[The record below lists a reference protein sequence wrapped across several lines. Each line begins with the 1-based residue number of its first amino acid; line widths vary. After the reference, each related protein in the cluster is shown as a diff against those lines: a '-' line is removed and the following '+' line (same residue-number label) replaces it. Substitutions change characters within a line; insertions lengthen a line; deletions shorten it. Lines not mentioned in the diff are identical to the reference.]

1 MKMPAIAAAL
11 LMTVAGA
18 NVDAAPLPGFAP
30 VAQSEHF
37 TFYGRNQG
45 EKVDV
50 SGSEKTLR
58 RIAALLGQTEVP
70 RSDVFLH
77 ETAGDVA
84 AVTGLYAGGVTYPQA
99 GQIHTTD
106 DARDHEIVHRVAHLL
121 GDPGSFFQEGLAVAL
136 GDKAKWQGQQVD
148 RVAKRIAGRVSIQSL
163 IASFK
168 SNDPQLG
175 YAVAGSFV
183 NWLIKTHGI
192 DTVVKFFR
200 ASKGE
205 QTSVV
210 FAQAFGQSLDNA
222 GASWAREI

>member
-1 MKMPAIAAAL
+1 MKMPALAAAV
-11 LMTVAGA
+11 MMVAVA
-18 NVDAAPLPGFAP
+18 SVEAAPLPGFAP

-37 TFYGRNQG
+37 TFYGRSQS

-50 SGSEKTLR
+50 SGSEKVLR
-58 RIAALLGQTEVP
+58 RIAELLGQTEVP
-70 RSDVFLH
+70 RSEMFLH

-84 AVTGLYAGGVTYPQA
+84 AVTGLYAGGVTYPQL

-106 DARDHEIVHRVAHLL
+106 GARDHEIVHRVAHLL

-148 RVAKRIAGRVSIQSL
+148 RVAKKIAGKVSIQSL
-163 IASFK
+163 ISSFK
-168 SNDPQLG
+168 SSDPQIG

-183 NWLIKTHGI
+183 NFLIKTHGI
-192 DTVVKFFR
+192 ETVVKFFR

-205 QTSVV
+205 QTSVA
-210 FAQAFGQSLDNA
+210 FAQAFGLSLDSA
-222 GASWAREI
+222 GAAWASAI